1 MGIGLYNL
9 KKTVRNSILLIL
21 QKAPIS
27 SKYLGPPKTYDRST
41 KNWCL
46 KIENSHL
53 SAYEEI
59 HSEHII
65 KRSSPQN
72 INAHVDWRFH
82 IGYLGDQFHAPV
94 TFVARILGGRIC
106 GKHATVIAPDDCL
119 LADVSLEFGVSPDLA
134 EHHPT
139 LKQIKLPK
147 LQHHQKNAAVLSVA
161 GGDNYFHWMFDV
173 LPRLHLIAASSFKLE
188 IDHYLVNGIHYA
200 FQRQTLALLNIP
212 TEKIVCTDENF
223 HCQYEQLIV
232 PSLPGIT
239 GATTMFQC
247 DFLRKS
253 FLLSPGASAPTKRIY
268 ISRRDATTRRILNE
282 EALVELLNQ
291 LDFQIVSMDGRS
303 VVEQASLFHAA
314 QIIVAP
320 HGAALTNLVFC
331 HPACKV
337 LEIFAPGY
345 LNPCYRAIC
354 NLIRVDYWYLLG
366 IGEPPSTPS
375 LHHLN
380 AHLADDIMV
389 DLATVQSTIE
399 VMIGS
404 VNHSLNGSPDNQ

>member
-1 MGIGLYNL
+1 MGIGLHYL
-9 KKTVRNSILLIL
+9 KKTVRNLIPLIL
-21 QKAPIS
+21 QKTPIS
-27 SKYLGPPKTYDRST
+27 SKYLGPPKKYDRST

-46 KIENSHL
+46 KHEDWQL

-59 HSEHII
+59 YSEHTII
-65 KRSSPQN
+65 RLPPQN
-72 INAHVDWRFH
+72 INGHVDWRFQ
-82 IGYLGDQFHAPV
+82 IGYLGNLLHTPA
-94 TFVARILGGRIC
+94 TFVATILGGRIY
-106 GKHATVIAPDDCL
+106 GKHGAVITPDDCL
-119 LADVSLEFGVSPDLA
+119 LADVSIEFGVSPDLA
-134 EHHPT
+134 EHHPI

-147 LQHHQKNAAVLSVA
+147 LQHHQKNAAVLSAA

-173 LPRLHLIAASSFKLE
+173 LPRLHLLEASRFKFD
-188 IDHYLVNGIHYA
+188 IDCYLVNGIHYA
-200 FQRQTLALLNIP
+200 FQQQTLAFLNMP

-223 HCQYEQLIV
+223 HCQYEQLLV

-247 DFLRKS
+247 KFLRKA
-253 FLLSPGASAPTKRIY
+253 FLPSPGTNSPTKRIY

-282 EALVELLNQ
+282 DALVERLNQ

-303 VVEQASLFHAA
+303 VVEQASLFHSA

-331 HPACKV
+331 HPTCKV

-354 NLIRVDYWYLLG
+354 NLIGVDYWYLLG
-366 IGEPPSTPS
+366 IGDPPSTPS

-389 DLATVQSTIE
+389 DLAAVQLTLDA
-399 VMIGS
+399 MIS
-404 VNHSLNGSPDNQ
+404 SAC